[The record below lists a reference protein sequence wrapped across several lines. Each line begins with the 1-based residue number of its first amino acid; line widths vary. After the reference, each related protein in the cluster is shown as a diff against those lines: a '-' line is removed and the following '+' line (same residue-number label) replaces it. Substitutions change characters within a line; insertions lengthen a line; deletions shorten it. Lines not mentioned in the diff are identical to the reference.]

1 MKEIIARKA
10 FDIRYQIKYEDETN
24 PNNNTL
30 VYISREDFKHDEQD
44 CYLIHI
50 KIFTQQAKNDETS
63 LQKEFEKIACET
75 INLNFQQP
83 LAEVDKICE
92 VMIQENKIKS

>member
-1 MKEIIARKA
+1 MKEIIAKKA

-30 VYISREDFKHDEQD
+30 VYINREDFKHDEQD

-50 KIFTQQAKNDETS
+50 KIITQ
-63 LQKEFEKIACET
+63 
-75 INLNFQQP
+75 
-83 LAEVDKICE
+83 
-92 VMIQENKIKS
+92 

>member
-1 MKEIIARKA
+1 MKEIISKKA

-24 PNNNTL
+24 PNNDTL

-50 KIFTQQAKNDETS
+50 KIITK
-63 LQKEFEKIACET
+63 
-75 INLNFQQP
+75 
-83 LAEVDKICE
+83 
-92 VMIQENKIKS
+92 